1 MKLQYVK
8 LKNFKSY
15 PDAETEFDL
24 SFDGIKLVVG
34 ANGDGKT
41 TFFDAIIWC
50 LYGKNQD
57 GADGIVNRK
66 TKKNC
71 KVEVGFKVGGNNY
84 SIVRYRKHETNGNK
98 LLFFKGTKN
107 ISQRTTGATQEL
119 IDGIIEIQYN
129 TMVSSV
135 ILSSELY
142 TSFLR
147 ASRSDRLKTLESILS
162 LKEITSFYNKLKK
175 MKDPIDEKVNL
186 TEREKEKIEVEV
198 TSLSDNINEYKDGVK
213 STLLALKAEKEKLQD
228 EVFKLT
234 GKVADYE
241 KIDIDKEI
249 LSNETHDL
257 VSMRNVDLIVEI
269 EDEEK
274 RLVDINDKAEKYNS
288 NNLSIDKWEE
298 IDVSA
303 EIVLLD
309 LYEKELA
316 HNEKINNGI
325 DKLKIGINNNISSLL
340 KSIDLKK
347 IEVKDLKRGILNL
360 LENSDICPVCGHDV
374 DEELTKGLA
383 KDKQDR
389 IDELNYQINEENDKS
404 VEIENKNNEI
414 KQAINKLE
422 DMLTDNPSP
431 VGEYRREYLVELK
444 DRIRDTKTENL
455 LLKKDMVS
463 IEAANK
469 EINKRLVKLKKEL
482 ENNNKALIEPEFH
495 TVFLKDLKE
504 KVLLLKEEAEEKRLD
519 IEKIDVKAKSSYDK
533 GYIDNTL
540 ETIKKSKAKLK
551 RIQKKLETAVLEQ
564 NHYAVLLTVFS
575 NKDTGFKKFFI
586 NKMIGVFNDRINFYL
601 PFFFDENVTVTF
613 DKDLNETI
621 KLDNEEVNFSSFSS
635 GQKTRF
641 DIAVSFSL
649 FMMVKMFFSTVMNLL
664 VFDEILDRNLDK
676 KGFNSVYEI
685 IENLG
690 QQNTVFV
697 VSHQEFYKEKFSH
710 HINIKRNQKGFSY
723 IAKEV

>member
-24 SFDGIKLVVG
+24 GFDGIKLVVG

-71 KVEVGFKVGGNNY
+71 KVEVGFKIGGNNY

-175 MKDPIDEKVNL
+175 LKDPVDEKVNL
-186 TEREKEKIEVEV
+186 TEREKEKIEVEI

-213 STLLALKAEKEKLQD
+213 TTLLALKAEKESLQD

-249 LSNETHDL
+249 LNNETY
-257 VSMRNVDLIVEI
+257 DLIEDRILQLKKEI
-269 EDEEK
+269 ETEEEEILDIDA
-274 RLVDINDKAEKYNS
+274 LVEDYNDNKLKINR
-288 NNLSIDKWEE
+288 WEE
-298 IDVSA
+298 IDVNS

-309 LYEKELA
+309 NYDKDIA
-316 HNEKINNGI
+316 HNEKVNNGI
-325 DKLKIGINNNISSLL
+325 DKLKVGVKETITFSEKKDEL
-340 KSIDLKK
+340 LKK
-347 IEVKDLKRGILNL
+347 IEVNAKETLGIEANL
-360 LENSDICPVCGHDV
+360 DTCPTCGQEVDKKLTTRLIKEKKEFFHKTKKEYDDTAMKMQDI
-374 DEELTKGLA
+374 
-383 KDKQDR
+383 
-389 IDELNYQINEENDKS
+389 ID
-404 VEIENKNNEI
+404 KNNKINIAI
-414 KQAINKLE
+414 KKLNE
-422 DMLTDNPSP
+422 MLVEKPEPTGYTRN
-431 VGEYRREYLVELK
+431 YLIELK
-444 DRIRDTKTENL
+444 DKIKNTKTENL
-455 LLKKDMVS
+455 LFEKDITTTEKS
-463 IEAANK
+463 NK
-469 EINKRLVKLKKEL
+469 DINSRVKKLKEEL
-482 ENNNKALIEPEFH
+482 DNNKKALTEPEYH
-495 TVFLKDLKE
+495 TIFLKDLKE
-504 KVLLLKEEAEEKRLD
+504 KVLLLKEEAEEKRLE

-551 RIQKKLETAVLEQ
+551 RTVTKLEKALDEQ

-601 PFFFDENVTVTF
+601 PFFFDENITVIF
-613 DKDLNETI
+613 DKDLNEVI
-621 KLDNEEVNFSSFSS
+621 KLDSEEVNFSSFSS

-641 DIAVSFSL
+641 DIAISFSL

-690 QQNTVFV
+690 KNNTVFV
-697 VSHQEFYKEKFSH
+697 VSHQEFYKEKFNH
-710 HINIKRNQKGFSY
+710 HINIKRNSKGFSY